1 MGVGLTFGPMLIGVC
16 LNMILYG
23 VVLMQM
29 IFYLQTYKGDASWIR
44 YLVLYLFIIETL
56 NTGFEFGF
64 VWEPLIQNY
73 GTPKATTDFPIMLA
87 AEPITIAFISLPI
100 QCFIAWRIWNMT
112 KSAIIASV
120 IVILGLASFGGG
132 IWLTQKIIE
141 VRYFARKP
149 DLHWAALVWLVA
161 AAVADIM
168 ITIVL
173 VWNLARRKTGFSHT
187 DDVINAIIRLT
198 IQTGL
203 LTAFLACLDFILF
216 LVFPKTTLNFVCNLC
231 LAKLY
236 TLSLMSTLNARQGWN
251 RHLSNSRPANPLFDG
266 TASGS
271 RRDTH
276 HSRMP
281 TTPGMPNFELSSQL
295 SMSTPRTAHFKRS
308 SDGLEIS
315 VTKVVERLEDP
326 QPVFTISAMH
336 GTHPS
341 QHSIAHHGPH
351 VLNTQS
357 GMLDS
362 QGVPYDGRSIG
373 SAV

>member
-1 MGVGLTFGPMLIGVC
+1 MGVELSFGPMLIGVC

-23 VVLMQM
+23 IVLMQM
-29 IFYLQTYKGDASWIR
+29 LFYFQTYKGDASWIR
-44 YLVLYLFIIETL
+44 YLILYLFIIETC

-64 VWEPLIQNY
+64 IYEPLIHNY
-73 GTPKATTDFPIMLA
+73 GTPKATTNFPIMLA
-87 AEPITIAFISLPI
+87 AEPITIVFISLPI

-112 KSAIIASV
+112 KSMIIPFV
-120 IVILGLASFGGG
+120 IVLLGLVSFGGG
-132 IWLTQKIIE
+132 IWLTQKIVE
-141 VRYFARKP
+141 VKYFARKP

-161 AAVADIM
+161 AAAADIL
-168 ITIVL
+168 ITVAL

-187 DDVINAIIRLT
+187 DDVINAIIRMT
-198 IQTGL
+198 VQTGL
-203 LTAFLACLDFILF
+203 ITAFLACLDFVLF
-216 LVFPKTTLNFVCNLC
+216 LIFPKTTLNFICNLC

-251 RHLSNSRPANPLFDG
+251 RHLSNSRPANPLFDN
-266 TASGS
+266 TTSGS

-276 HSRMP
+276 SRIP
-281 TTPGMPNFELSSQL
+281 TTPHIPTFELSTQMS
-295 SMSTPRTAHFKRS
+295 STPRTGHFKRS

-326 QPVFTISAMH
+326 HPVITINAIPAAHHPYGPGAMAPH
-336 GTHPS
+336 GT
-341 QHSIAHHGPH
+341 Q
-351 VLNTQS
+351 V

-362 QGVPYDGRSIG
+362 QGDSYDARSIG